1 MKDKIVIIT
10 VDGNMKTVE
19 VDKVELWVKMAA
31 VTFTLKEENI
41 QVDLL
46 ADMSEELGADSV
58 FIMHDDFAQEKNIVA
73 NSLAMAQYTPPA
85 AAFLTKN
92 GKTIC
97 GDAAIVA
104 WKDDGLMPAET
115 VKAALIPYIKAN
127 QLAKAFFEEK
137 QKLIHPTVEI
147 CYGEDVY
154 FKRP

>member
-19 VDKVELWVKMAA
+19 VDNVELWVKMAA

-41 QVDLL
+41 QVELL

-58 FIMHDDFAQEKNIVA
+58 FIMHDDSAQEKNIVA

-92 GKTIC
+92 GKAIC

-104 WKDDGLMPAET
+104 WKDDGLVPVET
-115 VKAALIPYIKAN
+115 VKAALEPYIRAN

-137 QKLIHPTVEI
+137 QKFIHSTATEI
-147 CYGEDVY
+147 
-154 FKRP
+154 